1 MICVLVKIRIKKNK
15 VKIFEEIFLSLTR
28 KIRDNEKGN
37 IFYQVAKDQED
48 PLQYI
53 IMEKFKNIECIKEH
67 SNSDHVRKARISFA
81 ECFDG
86 APIIRHFDTL

>member
-37 IFYQVAKDQED
+37 IFYQVSKDQRGSITI
-48 PLQYI
+48 YNNGKI
-53 IMEKFKNIECIKEH
+53 
-67 SNSDHVRKARISFA
+67 
-81 ECFDG
+81 
-86 APIIRHFDTL
+86 